1 MLGAIPGDI
10 IGSVFEGR
18 KQWMLDRNV
27 EFEPLF
33 AKKARF
39 TDDTVL
45 TMAVADY
52 ILNSQDLVETLKTY
66 ANAYPKAGYGKSFKQ
81 WAFGDSDLPYNSF
94 GNGAAMRVSP
104 VAYAYD
110 SLKEVLHQAKYT
122 ASVTH
127 NHPEG
132 IKGAQAIAAS
142 IFLARTG
149 SSKFEISNYVTG
161 RFNYHLDD
169 TIERIRWT
177 YSFDSSSQGTV
188 PQAIIA
194 ALESTDYENAI
205 RLAVSLG
212 GDCDTLASM
221 AGAIASAIYGGVPD
235 LIAKQAADKLDDNLT
250 DVLESFNKTYCL
262 KEKDKTFDG
271 GIALL
276 GK

>member
-10 IGSVFEGR
+10 IGSVYEGR
-18 KQWMLDRNV
+18 KQWMLERTT
-27 EFEPLF
+27 EFDPLF
-33 AKKARF
+33 ARNSRF

-45 TMAVADY
+45 TIAVADY
-52 ILNSQDLVETLKTY
+52 ILNSRDLVETLKAY
-66 ANAYPKAGYGKSFKQ
+66 ANTYPKAGYGKSFKR
-81 WAFGDSDLPYNSF
+81 WAFGDSELPYNSF

-104 VAYAYD
+104 VAYAYE
-110 SLKEVLHQAKYT
+110 SLDEVLRQAKFT

-142 IFLARTG
+142 IFMARTG
-149 SSKFEISNYVTG
+149 SSKSEISDYVTG
-161 RFNYHLDD
+161 RFNYQLDD

-177 YSFDSSSQGTV
+177 YAFDSSSQGTV

-194 ALESTDYENAI
+194 ALESTDYENAV

-221 AGAIASAIYGGVPD
+221 AGALASAVYGGVPD
-235 LIAKQAADKLDDNLT
+235 LIAKPALNKLDDHLS
-250 DVLESFNKTYCL
+250 DVLESFNKT
-262 KEKDKTFDG
+262 FRING
-271 GIALL
+271 G
-276 GK
+276 